1 MPRSDAGYVEP
12 SGSSDLID
20 LYVQCLNGEGTML
33 KFSGSCTGLEVYR
46 MVSAELPPKKGGK
59 LKLHHLDSPIALH
72 QTLLEQGM
80 LGTTVALSCTY
91 VPTDLYAAWCAVQ
104 ELTFSTGELAMQGV
118 TRIEGT
124 TAKGPLHNMPQT
136 VEHLTL
142 GSEFNDSLEN
152 VTLPS
157 SLQTLTFGRKFNQS
171 LAQVTLPSS
180 LQTLTFGWCFN
191 QSLAHV
197 TLPSSLQTLTLGG
210 DFNQSLE
217 HVTLPSSL
225 QTLRFW
231 REVSTRAWHR

>member
-12 SGSSDLID
+12 SGSTDLID

-33 KFSGSCTGLEVYR
+33 KLSRSCTALEVYR

-59 LKLHHLDSPIALH
+59 LKLHHLDSPMALH
-72 QTLLEQGM
+72 QTLQEQGM

-104 ELTFSTGELAMQGV
+104 EVTVSTGELAMQGV

-142 GSEFNDSLEN
+142 GSLVQCLQQLQNYTSL
-152 VTLPS
+152 
-157 SLQTLTFGRKFNQS
+157 LTCGCCWPNWQKGARSRCVFCAG
-171 LAQVTLPSS
+171 
-180 LQTLTFGWCFN
+180 
-191 QSLAHV
+191 
-197 TLPSSLQTLTLGG
+197 
-210 DFNQSLE
+210 
-217 HVTLPSSL
+217 
-225 QTLRFW
+225 
-231 REVSTRAWHR
+231 